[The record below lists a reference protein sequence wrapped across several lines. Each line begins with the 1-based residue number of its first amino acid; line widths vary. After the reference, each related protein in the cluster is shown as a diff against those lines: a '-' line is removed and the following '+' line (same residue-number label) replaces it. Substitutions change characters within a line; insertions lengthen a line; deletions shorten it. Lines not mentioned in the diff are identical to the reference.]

1 MNDFNASSLKR
12 EYFDWLFEKESFND
26 VGYHDQPVVRIETP
40 FLDDSFDG
48 VDIYV
53 YPELNGQVRVTDNGE
68 TLDNLEGQGIFFDKR
83 TTTRSKILTDI
94 LESFGIERASDSK
107 KLYITSR
114 REQFPDAKH
123 RMLQGILRIIDLTYT
138 GTDNVKNLFQ
148 DQVEALLK
156 DNGIIFSKSR
166 AIAAPNGLSF
176 IFDFIIPTVNNGD
189 TVVRTFHSPQFIN
202 GAKVFSWD
210 AERINRYPSIR
221 PGQYI
226 AIIDD
231 DAENSTTDSI
241 QQFQQTLADDTSAI
255 ISGVLFSEMA
265 DRIKDFSNK
274 PA

>member
-1 MNDFNASSLKR
+1 MDDFNASNLKR
-12 EYFDWLFEKESFND
+12 EYFDWLFEEESFND
-26 VGYHDQPVVRIETP
+26 VGSHDRPVVRIETP

-48 VDIYV
+48 VDMYV
-53 YPELNGQVRVTDNGE
+53 YPEANGQVRVTDNGE

-83 TTTRSKILTDI
+83 TTTRNRILTDI
-94 LESFGIERASDSK
+94 LESFGIERDDDSK
-107 KLYITSR
+107 NLYIISQR
-114 REQFPDAKH
+114 NEFPDAKQ

-138 GTDNVKNLFQ
+138 GTNNVKNLFQ

-156 DNGIIFSKSR
+156 DKGVLFSKSR

-176 IFDFIIPTVNNGD
+176 IFDFIIPTANNGD

-202 GAKVFSWD
+202 SAKVFSWD

-221 PGQYI
+221 PGKYV

-231 DAENSTTDSI
+231 NADNSTPDNI
-241 QQFQQTLADDTSAI
+241 QQFQQTLSDDTNAI

-265 DRIKDFSNK
+265 NSIDIFSNT
-274 PA
+274 PV